1 MGAQRPTRLSYLLSP
16 QLALVRRVFDDP
28 VEVPAVPQVHRLL
41 PDRQLHRRVE
51 EENSVIAVQ
60 TTHLCKIKEPLLV
73 SLKGMHQKTMVC
85 VLSRSVMSESL
96 RSYGL

>member
-1 MGAQRPTRLSYLLSP
+1 MGAQGPPVLVTCCRL

-51 EENSVIAVQ
+51 EENSVIARPDHTPVQ
-60 TTHLCKIKEPLLV
+60 IKNPLLV
-73 SLKGMHQKTMVC
+73 SLKGMQKTIVC
-85 VLSRSVMSESL
+85 VLSRSVVSESL